1 MTAINNK
8 ISEESSICFCS
19 KLSKF
24 HSKYRFKVDFI
35 RIQVFVKDLPF

>member
-35 RIQVFVKDLPF
+35 RIQVKIYIVGM